1 MYKLTFGKHKGK
13 TLEEVR
19 RESPSYFLFIKNNFK
34 TIPPEIKQY
43 IEENL
48 ADLRKESRQE
58 RYEFLYDYCD
68 GEASIEY

>member
-1 MYKLTFGKHKGK
+1 MYKFTFGKHEKK

-19 RESPSYFLFIKNNFK
+19 KENPSYFLFINNKFK

-48 ADLRKESRQE
+48 VELRKEFKQE

-68 GEASIEY
+68 GEAGIEY